1 MPRLLIVSNRLPFTI
16 SDKSGKPELVESSGG
31 LVTALGAYLE
41 SRRADPAFEY
51 AWVGWPGAYLH
62 GQRQVEVTAL
72 AESLHSAHP
81 VWLFSEDMDQFYH
94 GFCNRT
100 LWPLFH
106 YQPSYVQYDETQWEG
121 YKRVNG
127 HFRSALLDILRPD
140 DTVWIHDYQLLLLPG
155 LLRESFPG
163 LSIGFFLHIPFP
175 SFELFRLLPSEWK
188 KELLQGMLGADL
200 IGFHTH
206 DYAQYFLRSVH
217 RSLGHEHHLG
227 NILLGDRVSRADTF
241 PLGIDF
247 GKYSDAAGQ
256 PDVLEESGN
265 LAAKL
270 AGQKIISSVDRL
282 DYTKGILQRLKG
294 YELFLEENP
303 QWRGKVAFILT
314 VIPSREEVDQ
324 YQRMKKE
331 IDEAV
336 GKINGAYGNTEW
348 VPVLYQYR
356 CLPFASLVALYSATD
371 VALITPLRDGMNLV
385 AKEYV
390 ACKRDGAGVLILSEM
405 AGSARELGEAL
416 VVNPN
421 HGREI
426 ALALLQALTMPIEER
441 MQRSAAMRE
450 RLKKQDAGHWA
461 DTFQKTLTDTRAL
474 SRRLEAKHLGQGPRR
489 DLMDR
494 FRSGSRRLILLD
506 YDGTLIPFASHP
518 RLALPDPGLLE
529 LLKRLAL
536 DPKNRVFII
545 SGRQKEI
552 LRDWFGGCGIGL
564 IAEHGVWISDRESDW
579 KLISHLEMGWKGRIL
594 PILEAYVDRLTG
606 SLVEEKEYSIAW
618 HYRNSEPELGS
629 QRAKELID
637 TLIHFTAN
645 MDVQVLE
652 GKKVVEVRCAG
663 VNKGT
668 AAIACRESIRPDFT
682 MAIGDDLTDEDLF
695 RAMPPEVCTIR
706 VGMKSS
712 FAGYNVRDYKEVRGL
727 LEEIASQGPDPRKTY
742 GKARDEYT

>member
-1 MPRLLIVSNRLPFTI
+1 MSRLLIVSNRLPFTL
-16 SDKSGKPELVESSGG
+16 SDKSGKPELVESNGG
-31 LVTALGAYLE
+31 LVTALGAYLDA
-41 SRRADPAFEY
+41 RKKDPGFEY

-62 GQRQVEVTAL
+62 GQRQAEASAL
-72 AESLHSAHP
+72 AVSRHSSHP
-81 VWLFSEDMDQFYH
+81 VWLFSEDTDKFYH

-106 YQPSYVQYDETQWEG
+106 YLPSYTQYDEGQWET

-127 HFRSALLDILRPD
+127 HFRNALLDILRPD

-155 LLRESFPG
+155 LLRESNPN
-163 LSIGFFLHIPFP
+163 LNIGFFLHIPFP
-175 SFELFRLLPSEWK
+175 SFEVFRLLPSEWK
-188 KELLQGMLGADL
+188 KDLLKGMLGADL

-217 RSLGHEHHLG
+217 RTLGHEHHLG
-227 NILLGDRVSRADTF
+227 NIFLGERVSRADTF

-247 GKYSDAAGQ
+247 DKYDMASRHPEA
-256 PDVLEESGN
+256 LEEKAH
-265 LAAKL
+265 LATKL

-303 QWRGKVAFILT
+303 EWLGKVVFILT
-314 VIPSREEVDQ
+314 VVPSREEVEQ
-324 YQRMKKE
+324 YQRMKRE

-356 CLPFASLVALYSATD
+356 SLPFNSLAALYSITD

-385 AKEYV
+385 AKEYL
-390 ACKRDGAGVLILSEM
+390 ACKRDGSGVLILSEM
-405 AGSARELGEAL
+405 AGAARELGEAL
-416 VVNPN
+416 IINPN
-421 HGREI
+421 HNREI
-426 ALALLQALTMPIEER
+426 AQALCQALTMPVEER
-441 MQRSAAMRE
+441 MQRSAVMRE
-450 RLKKQDAGHWA
+450 RLRKQSAGHWA
-461 DTFQKTLTDTRAL
+461 DTFRKTLAETRTL
-474 SRRLEAKHLGQGPRR
+474 SRRLEARHLAETPRR
-489 DLMDR
+489 SIVGK
-494 FRSGSRRLILLD
+494 FRSGSRRLVLLD

-518 RLALPDPGLLE
+518 KLALPDPGLLN
-529 LLKRLAL
+529 LLKRLAS
-536 DPKNRVFII
+536 DPRNHVFII
-545 SGRQKEI
+545 SGRHKEI
-552 LRDWFGGCGIGL
+552 LKDWFGGCGIGL

-579 KLISHLEMGWKGRIL
+579 KLIKHLETGWKDQIL
-594 PILEAYVDRLTG
+594 SILETYVDRLTG
-606 SLVEEKEYSIAW
+606 SFVEEKEYSIAW
-618 HYRNSEPELGS
+618 HYRNSDPELGG

-668 AAIACRESIRPDFT
+668 AAVACRESLRPDFT
-682 MAIGDDLTDEDLF
+682 LAIGDDLTDEDLF
-695 RAMPPEVCTIR
+695 RAMPPEVHTIR

-712 FAGYNVRDYKEVRGL
+712 FAGYNVKDYVEVRGL
-727 LEEIASQGPDPRKTY
+727 LKELAD
-742 GKARDEYT
+742 